1 MPRDLTGGSAQA
13 AGSTYPDRQ
22 HAYDCHAPCND
33 PEILSR
39 ITRTLSGLTM
49 VVGRDPRLHEFD
61 RLLDGTRRG
70 EHAWYRAIRRLL
82 ETAYLAADDPAAQSG
97 KAGGLAAWEVARR
110 PIAAAINRDGTFL
123 DIGCANGLLMESI
136 VAWASEAGCNVE
148 PFGLDLSPALARLA
162 RQRLPDW
169 ADRIWAGNA
178 MTWQP
183 PHKFDFV
190 RTELVYV
197 PPGREPEL
205 VHRLLT
211 DVVAPGG
218 RLLVC
223 SYGSSS
229 GAEPRVQPLEEVLAA
244 WGFPTHG
251 NAEARASNGV
261 IITRVVWIDRSAR
274 VARATRSIAR

>member
-1 MPRDLTGGSAQA
+1 VL
-13 AGSTYPDRQ
+13 
-22 HAYDCHAPCND
+22 
-33 PEILSR
+33 
-39 ITRTLSGLTM
+39 
-49 VVGRDPRLHEFD
+49 GRDPRLHKFD

-70 EHAWYRAIRRLL
+70 ERAWYQAVRRLL
-82 ETAYLAADDPAAQSG
+82 ETAYLAANDPAAQSG
-97 KAGGLAAWEVARR
+97 KGGGLAAWEVARR
-110 PIAAAINRDGTFL
+110 PIAVAINRNGTFL
-123 DIGCANGLLMESI
+123 DIGCANGLLMQSI
-136 VAWASEAGCNVE
+136 VAWASEAGYNVK
-148 PFGLDLSPALARLA
+148 PFGLDLSSALVRLA
-162 RQRLPDW
+162 RQRIPDW

-197 PPGREPEL
+197 PPGREPDL

-211 DVVAPGG
+211 MAVAPRG

-229 GAEPRVQPLEEVLAA
+229 GAEPRVQPLEEILAA

-251 NAEARASNGV
+251 YAETRTPNGV
-261 IITRVVWIDRSAR
+261 AITRVVWIE
-274 VARATRSIAR
+274 RATNAVQATRQR